1 MRPDLRQLTIKKGE
15 LRRLSGVSLDALICP
30 PTRGRFL
37 TELARTGLAVA
48 LLSISGAILA
58 IGFPLHA
65 RVLIA
70 IHGAIAGLLILQDCR
85 RWWLSR
91 RSRTLIDL
99 MGEVERFNA
108 AIKAIDIN
116 DQLEQ
121 AGNSAVKLP
130 QRDRVIAALRLAR
143 EDLVRALKTERI
155 LRENAGF
162 IQLNAELFASNLET
176 LTAMQVSDRANE
188 YSRLLDEAMQI
199 SLGVQAEMR
208 KLQGQRST

>member
-15 LRRLSGVSLDALICP
+15 LRRLSGVSLNALIRP

-37 TELARTGLAVA
+37 AELARTGLAMV
-48 LLSISGAILA
+48 LLAGSAVVLTL
-58 IGFPLHA
+58 GFPLHA
-65 RVLIA
+65 RFLIGF
-70 IHGAIAGLLILQDCR
+70 HVAIAVLVILEDFR
-85 RWWLSR
+85 RVWLSR

-121 AGNSAVKLP
+121 AGNPSVKLQ

-143 EDLVRALKTERI
+143 EDLVRALRTERI

-162 IQLNAELFASNLET
+162 IQLNAELFATNLET
-176 LTAMQVSDRANE
+176 LTAMQVSDRATE